1 MVTSEVSLQRVAQ
14 AIRQRMDG
22 QCDDEEVCGALNYQV
37 QELSIRGDPTEADLP
52 SEPLRCTHRYWHALP
67 KVDGVAQAMKVDP
80 DGLRPA
86 LGYLMLV
93 DVGAGENEYS
103 YALYGSRIAAV
114 SGFDM
119 TGKTVWQVATTSVI
133 QIFFVACYEAVRA
146 LRRPAYTVHRAPPQ
160 ITASHWHRLIL
171 PLGAGGTVK
180 RFLVC
185 NTPVRRGQLV

>member
-1 MVTSEVSLQRVAQ
+1 MA
-14 AIRQRMDG
+14 G
-22 QCDDEEVCGALNYQV
+22 QCDDTEVSGSLNY
-37 QELSIRGDPTEADLP
+37 EIKDLTILGDPAEADLP
-52 SEPLRCTHRYWHALP
+52 SEPLRRTHRYWSALP
-67 KVDGVAQAMKVDP
+67 KTDGVADVMKVEP

-93 DVGAGENEYS
+93 DVGTDEHDYR
-103 YALYGSRIAAV
+103 YALYGSRIASVA
-114 SGFDM
+114 GFDM
-119 TGKTVWQVATTSVI
+119 TGKTVWQVATTTTI
-133 QIFFVACYEAVRA
+133 QIFFVACYDAVRE

-171 PLGAGGTVK
+171 PLGEGGAVK

>member
-1 MVTSEVSLQRVAQ
+1 MVTSEVSVQRVAE
-14 AIRQRMDG
+14 AIQRRMNG
-22 QCDDEEVCGALNYQV
+22 QCGDADVSGALND
-37 QELSIRGDPTEADLP
+37 EIKDLSILGDPAEADLP
-52 SEPLRCTHRYWHALP
+52 SEPLRRTHRYWSALP
-67 KVDGVAQAMKVDP
+67 KTDGVADAMKVDP

-93 DVGAGENEYS
+93 DVGTGENEYR
-103 YALYGSRIAAV
+103 YALYGSRIASVA
-114 SGFDM
+114 GFDM
-119 TGKTVWQVATTSVI
+119 TGKTVWQVATTTVI
-133 QIFFVACYEAVRA
+133 QIFFVACYDAVRA
-146 LRRPAYTVHRAPPQ
+146 LRRPAYTVHRAPPH

>member
-1 MVTSEVSLQRVAQ
+1 MVTPEVSVQRVAE
-14 AIRQRMDG
+14 AIRRRMDG
-22 QCDDEEVCGALNYQV
+22 QCDDADVSVALNDEIK
-37 QELSIRGDPTEADLP
+37 ELSILGDPAEADLP
-52 SEPLRCTHRYWHALP
+52 SEPLRRTHRYWSALP
-67 KVDGVAQAMKVDP
+67 KTDGVADVMKVDP
-80 DGLRPA
+80 DGLREA

-93 DVGAGENEYS
+93 DIGAGEHEYR
-103 YALYGSRIAAV
+103 YALYGSRIASVA
-114 SGFDM
+114 GFDM
-119 TGKTVWQVATTSVI
+119 TGKTVWQVATTTVI

-146 LRRPAYTVHRAPPQ
+146 QRRPAYTVHRAPPQ